1 MHSLAEAAILCLMPP
16 LLFLKGGSAMAA
28 APEKE
33 ALCHGS
39 CSREHKSKTV
49 FEKLLS
55 NKNVLL
61 SATSISNELYM
72 APHVT

>member
-1 MHSLAEAAILCLMPP
+1 
-16 LLFLKGGSAMAA
+16 MAA